1 MFSNNREISA
11 RQAGRLSALYL
22 FGMTSLFLPQ
32 ILAKS
37 AGKDGAVSI
46 LLGMALGAGY
56 FCLMFYIVR
65 RSAQGYLNWI
75 AASCGKLT
83 ADLVAI
89 FYYIQFL
96 IFGAFAVRTVG
107 ELVGKTLLPEQGGF
121 VKVVMVTILAVGAFS
136 GMKGL
141 EERGRL
147 AEVLFVFVFLPL
159 IVILALAAKDI
170 NPDYMAPLFVE
181 PIGNMVNGAYQVL
194 TVFSIFTV
202 LFFLADYAKDRKRAC
217 RSAFHS
223 AFWIG
228 IANFIIY
235 LLCIATFGADGL
247 KASAMPVVKLM
258 TSTKIPGSFLERW
271 DPFLVIIWVLCIFSF
286 VGSCLFYGTRILDG
300 LIQIPKRNYYL
311 IPGTLLMYIFAVT
324 IPDYQVLYTSY
335 QRYMYYIGT
344 PVLLGLPLVLLLI
357 DLIRGKRR
365 RAS

>member
-1 MFSNNREISA
+1 MFSENREISS
-11 RQAGRLSALYL
+11 RQAGRLAALYL

-32 ILAKS
+32 MIART

-46 LLGMALGAGY
+46 LLGMAFGAAY
-56 FCLMFYIVR
+56 FCIMFFIIR
-65 RSAQGYLNWI
+65 RSGQGYLNWV
-75 AASCGKLT
+75 ADACGKIT
-83 ADLVAI
+83 ADLVAVI
-89 FYYIQFL
+89 YYIQFL

-121 VKVVMVTILAVGAFS
+121 IKVVMVTILAVSAFS
-136 GMKGL
+136 CMRGL

-147 AEVLFVFVFLPL
+147 AEVMFCFVFLPL
-159 IVILALAAKDI
+159 IIILALAAKDI

-181 PIGNMVNGAYQVL
+181 PVGNMFNGAYQVL
-194 TVFSIFTV
+194 TVFSVFTV
-202 LFFLADYAKDRKRAC
+202 LFFLSDYAKDRKKAC

-235 LLCIATFGADGL
+235 LLCVGTFGAGGL

-271 DPFLVIIWVLCIFSF
+271 DPFLVIIWILCIFSF
-286 VGSCLFYGTRILDG
+286 LGACLFYGTRILDG
-300 LIQIPKRNYYL
+300 IIRIPKRNYYL
-311 IPGTLLMYIFAVT
+311 IPGTLLMYLFAVS
-324 IPDYQVLYTSY
+324 IPDYQVLYESY
-335 QRYMYYIGT
+335 QSYMYYIGT
-344 PVLLGLPLVLLLI
+344 PVLLGLPVLLLLV

-365 RAS
+365 EKA